1 MRCAGMR
8 CAKRGMVQLCPCV
21 HRWWNIRELR
31 CAMRGGTQLR
41 LQARRGSTRGGL
53 AGRSRA
59 CKHCSG
65 LALPRADGEHHR
77 ARGMG
82 ASSKAREGVLCQT
95 PRRGLKA
102 GRNRPLEEGCYW
114 DKRERERERCV
125 SAADASTYGR
135 VLAHAD
141 PPHVC
146 PQRKQA
152 KTTPHVAIRLPLPTS
167 PDKRLKPVPRP
178 TQTRSI
184 VLAST
189 LGNHE
194 H

>member
-95 PRRGLKA
+95 PRRGLIA

-114 DKRERERERCV
+114 DKRERERER
-125 SAADASTYGR
+125 DASAMLRHLPTGVFWR
-135 VLAHAD
+135 TPTLLMSV
-141 PPHVC
+141 PKENK
-146 PQRKQA
+146 RKQ
-152 KTTPHVAIRLPLPTS
+152 PLMW
-167 PDKRLKPVPRP
+167 
-178 TQTRSI
+178 RSGSLSLHPLI
-184 VLAST
+184 SA
-189 LGNHE
+189 
-194 H
+194 